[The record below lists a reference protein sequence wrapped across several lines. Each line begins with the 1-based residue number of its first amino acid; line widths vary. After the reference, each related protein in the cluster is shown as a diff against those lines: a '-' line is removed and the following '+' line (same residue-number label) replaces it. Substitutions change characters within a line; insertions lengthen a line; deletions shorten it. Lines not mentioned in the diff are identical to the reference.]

1 MLFNLCMQYCIIILY
16 RYKQSDALTVTEN
29 VYEVCGRGDA
39 NKFDT
44 IEAMNVAK
52 HTKTLDDD
60 TLGDSKF

>member
-1 MLFNLCMQYCIIILY
+1 MQYCIIILY
-16 RYKQSDALTVTEN
+16 YRYKQSDELTVTEN
-29 VYEVCGRGDA
+29 VSEVCGRGDA

-52 HTKTLDDD
+52 YTKMLDDD